1 MRVYVNDIIYLFS
14 EACSLLELRCG
25 KPVSEADC
33 LLETM
38 QELWGGGC
46 AGGAAEL
53 LFLLLVLI
61 FILTRVRG
69 FRNRSFMMGNT
80 VQCVMTP
87 GTFRMLT
94 LCVGC

>member
-1 MRVYVNDIIYLFS
+1 MWKTCVRSRLSIGNN
-14 EACSLLELRCG
+14 AR
-25 KPVSEADC
+25 
-33 LLETM
+33 TM
-38 QELWGGGC
+38 GG
-46 AGGAAEL
+46 GGAAEL

>member
-25 KPVSEADC
+25 KPVSEADW

-38 QELWGGGC
+38 QELWGGG
-46 AGGAAEL
+46 GAADL

-61 FILTRVRG
+61 FILTHVRG

-80 VQCVMTP
+80 VQCVMTL

>member
-25 KPVSEADC
+25 KPVSEADY

-38 QELWGGGC
+38 QELWGGG
-46 AGGAAEL
+46 AEL

-87 GTFRMLT
+87 GTFGMLT

>member
-1 MRVYVNDIIYLFS
+1 MWKTCVRSRLSIGNN
-14 EACSLLELRCG
+14 AR
-25 KPVSEADC
+25 
-33 LLETM
+33 TM
-38 QELWGGGC
+38 GGGGE
-46 AGGAAEL
+46 GGAAEL

-69 FRNRSFMMGNT
+69 FCNRSFMMGNT

-87 GTFRMLT
+87 GTFGMLT

>member
-1 MRVYVNDIIYLFS
+1 MILSICFLKLAV
-14 EACSLLELRCG
+14 CSSFGVENLCPKQIG
-25 KPVSEADC
+25 YWKQC
-33 LLETM
+33 KNY
-38 QELWGGGC
+38 GGGG
-46 AGGAAEL
+46 AGGGGGGAADL

-61 FILTRVRG
+61 FILTHVRG

-80 VQCVMTP
+80 VQCVMTL

>member
-1 MRVYVNDIIYLFS
+1 MWKTCVRSRLSIGNN
-14 EACSLLELRCG
+14 AR
-25 KPVSEADC
+25 
-33 LLETM
+33 TM
-38 QELWGGGC
+38 G
-46 AGGAAEL
+46 GGAAEL

-69 FRNRSFMMGNT
+69 FCNRSFMMGNT

-87 GTFRMLT
+87 GTFGMLT

>member
-1 MRVYVNDIIYLFS
+1 MWKTCVRSRLSIGNN
-14 EACSLLELRCG
+14 AR
-25 KPVSEADC
+25 
-33 LLETM
+33 TM
-38 QELWGGGC
+38 GEGGC
-46 AGGAAEL
+46 GGAAEL

>member
-38 QELWGGGC
+38 QELWG
-46 AGGAAEL
+46 AEL

-87 GTFRMLT
+87 GTFGMLT

>member
-1 MRVYVNDIIYLFS
+1 MWKTCVRSRLSIGNN
-14 EACSLLELRCG
+14 AR
-25 KPVSEADC
+25 
-33 LLETM
+33 TM
-38 QELWGGGC
+38 GGGGG
-46 AGGAAEL
+46 GGAAEL

-87 GTFRMLT
+87 GTFGMLT

>member
-1 MRVYVNDIIYLFS
+1 MWKTCVRSRLSIGNN
-14 EACSLLELRCG
+14 AR
-25 KPVSEADC
+25 
-33 LLETM
+33 TM
-38 QELWGGGC
+38 GGG
-46 AGGAAEL
+46 AEL

-87 GTFRMLT
+87 GTFGMLT

>member
-1 MRVYVNDIIYLFS
+1 MWKTCVRSRLSIGNN
-14 EACSLLELRCG
+14 AR
-25 KPVSEADC
+25 
-33 LLETM
+33 TM
-38 QELWGGGC
+38 GGGGC
-46 AGGAAEL
+46 GGAAEL
-53 LFLLLVLI
+53 LFLLLVLF

>member
-1 MRVYVNDIIYLFS
+1 MILSIYFLKLAVCSSFGVENLFS
-14 EACSLLELRCG
+14 KQIVYWKQC
-25 KPVSEADC
+25 KNY
-33 LLETM
+33 
-38 QELWGGGC
+38 GGG
-46 AGGAAEL
+46 GGAEL
-53 LFLLLVLI
+53 LFLLVVLI

-87 GTFRMLT
+87 GTFGMLT

>member
-1 MRVYVNDIIYLFS
+1 MILSIYFLKLAVCSSFGVENLCPKQIVYWKQCKNY
-14 EACSLLELRCG
+14 
-25 KPVSEADC
+25 
-33 LLETM
+33 
-38 QELWGGGC
+38 GGGGGE
-46 AGGAAEL
+46 GGAAEL

-87 GTFRMLT
+87 GTFGMLT

>member
-1 MRVYVNDIIYLFS
+1 MWKTCVRSRLSIGNN
-14 EACSLLELRCG
+14 AR
-25 KPVSEADC
+25 
-33 LLETM
+33 TM
-38 QELWGGGC
+38 GGGGVR
-46 AGGAAEL
+46 GGGGVTVFVVGVE
-53 LFLLLVLI
+53 

>member
-1 MRVYVNDIIYLFS
+1 M
-14 EACSLLELRCG
+14 
-25 KPVSEADC
+25 SEADC

-38 QELWGGGC
+38 QELWGGG
-46 AGGAAEL
+46 GGAEL

-87 GTFRMLT
+87 GTFGMLT

>member
-1 MRVYVNDIIYLFS
+1 MWKTCVRSRLSIGNNAI
-14 EACSLLELRCG
+14 
-25 KPVSEADC
+25 
-33 LLETM
+33 TM
-38 QELWGGGC
+38 GGGGG

>member
-1 MRVYVNDIIYLFS
+1 MWKTCVRSRLAIGNN
-14 EACSLLELRCG
+14 AR
-25 KPVSEADC
+25 
-33 LLETM
+33 TM
-38 QELWGGGC
+38 GG
-46 AGGAAEL
+46 GGAAEL

-61 FILTRVRG
+61 FILTHVRG

>member
-1 MRVYVNDIIYLFS
+1 MILSIYFLKLAVCSSFGVENLCPKQIVYWKQCKNY
-14 EACSLLELRCG
+14 
-25 KPVSEADC
+25 
-33 LLETM
+33 
-38 QELWGGGC
+38 GGG
-46 AGGAAEL
+46 GAEL

-87 GTFRMLT
+87 GTFGMLT

>member
-1 MRVYVNDIIYLFS
+1 MWKTCVRSRLSIGNN
-14 EACSLLELRCG
+14 AR
-25 KPVSEADC
+25 
-33 LLETM
+33 TM
-38 QELWGGGC
+38 GGG

-61 FILTRVRG
+61 FIVTRVRG

-87 GTFRMLT
+87 GTFGMLT

>member
-1 MRVYVNDIIYLFS
+1 MWKTCVRSRLSIGNN
-14 EACSLLELRCG
+14 AR
-25 KPVSEADC
+25 
-33 LLETM
+33 TM
-38 QELWGGGC
+38 GGG
-46 AGGAAEL
+46 GGAEL

-87 GTFRMLT
+87 GTFGMLT

>member
-1 MRVYVNDIIYLFS
+1 MWKTCVRSRLSIGNN
-14 EACSLLELRCG
+14 AR
-25 KPVSEADC
+25 
-33 LLETM
+33 TM
-38 QELWGGGC
+38 GG
-46 AGGAAEL
+46 AEL

-87 GTFRMLT
+87 GTFGMLT

>member
-38 QELWGGGC
+38 QELWGGG
-46 AGGAAEL
+46 GAVL
-53 LFLLLVLI
+53 RFLLLVLF

-87 GTFRMLT
+87 GTFGMLT

>member
-1 MRVYVNDIIYLFS
+1 MWKTCVRSRLSIGNN
-14 EACSLLELRCG
+14 AR
-25 KPVSEADC
+25 
-33 LLETM
+33 TM
-38 QELWGGGC
+38 GGGC
-46 AGGAAEL
+46 GGAAEL

>member
-1 MRVYVNDIIYLFS
+1 MWKTCVRSRLSIGNN
-14 EACSLLELRCG
+14 AR
-25 KPVSEADC
+25 
-33 LLETM
+33 TM
-38 QELWGGGC
+38 GG
-46 AGGAAEL
+46 GGAAEL

-87 GTFRMLT
+87 GTFGMLT

>member
-1 MRVYVNDIIYLFS
+1 MWKTCVRSRLSIGNNARTI
-14 EACSLLELRCG
+14 G
-25 KPVSEADC
+25 
-33 LLETM
+33 
-38 QELWGGGC
+38 GGGC
-46 AGGAAEL
+46 GGAAEL

>member
-1 MRVYVNDIIYLFS
+1 MWKTCVRSRLSIGNN
-14 EACSLLELRCG
+14 AR
-25 KPVSEADC
+25 
-33 LLETM
+33 TM
-38 QELWGGGC
+38 GGG
-46 AGGAAEL
+46 AEL

-87 GTFRMLT
+87 GTFGMLM

>member
-1 MRVYVNDIIYLFS
+1 M
-14 EACSLLELRCG
+14 
-25 KPVSEADC
+25 SEADC

-38 QELWGGGC
+38 QELWG
-46 AGGAAEL
+46 GGAAEL

-87 GTFRMLT
+87 GTFGMLT

>member
-1 MRVYVNDIIYLFS
+1 MWKTCVRSRLSIGNN
-14 EACSLLELRCG
+14 AR
-25 KPVSEADC
+25 
-33 LLETM
+33 TM
-38 QELWGGGC
+38 GGGG

>member
-1 MRVYVNDIIYLFS
+1 MRVYVNDIIHLFS
-14 EACSLLELRCG
+14 EACSFLELRCR
-25 KPVSEADC
+25 KPVFEADC

-38 QELWGGGC
+38 QERWGGG
-46 AGGAAEL
+46 AEL

-87 GTFRMLT
+87 GTFGMLT

>member
-1 MRVYVNDIIYLFS
+1 MWKTCFRSRLSIGNN
-14 EACSLLELRCG
+14 AR
-25 KPVSEADC
+25 
-33 LLETM
+33 TM
-38 QELWGGGC
+38 GGG
-46 AGGAAEL
+46 AEL

-87 GTFRMLT
+87 GTFGMLT

>member
-1 MRVYVNDIIYLFS
+1 MWKTCFRSRLSIGNN
-14 EACSLLELRCG
+14 AR
-25 KPVSEADC
+25 
-33 LLETM
+33 TM
-38 QELWGGGC
+38 GGG
-46 AGGAAEL
+46 GGAEL

-87 GTFRMLT
+87 GTFGMLT

>member
-38 QELWGGGC
+38 QELWGGG
-46 AGGAAEL
+46 AAEL

-61 FILTRVRG
+61 FIVTRVRG

-87 GTFRMLT
+87 GTFGMLT

>member
-1 MRVYVNDIIYLFS
+1 MWKTCVRSRLSIGNN
-14 EACSLLELRCG
+14 AR
-25 KPVSEADC
+25 
-33 LLETM
+33 TM
-38 QELWGGGC
+38 G
-46 AGGAAEL
+46 GGAAEL

-87 GTFRMLT
+87 GTFGMLT

>member
-1 MRVYVNDIIYLFS
+1 MWKTSVRSRLSIGNN
-14 EACSLLELRCG
+14 AR
-25 KPVSEADC
+25 
-33 LLETM
+33 TM
-38 QELWGGGC
+38 GGR
-46 AGGAAEL
+46 GAAEL

>member
-1 MRVYVNDIIYLFS
+1 MWKTCVRSRLSIGNN
-14 EACSLLELRCG
+14 AR
-25 KPVSEADC
+25 
-33 LLETM
+33 TM
-38 QELWGGGC
+38 GGG
-46 AGGAAEL
+46 GAEL

-87 GTFRMLT
+87 GTFGMLM